1 MQNLKGSH
9 PLKSDYSGEIVG
21 KHIVNSYAVKVN
33 GRNQVTVINRA
44 SLRKIPP
51 PVPIHIPVIGS
62 DLSRPAREPRPG
74 LAAPPAPSM
83 VTRSRVQV
91 GTVPRQ
97 STMNTM
103 VPPAP
108 SMVTRPRVQ
117 VGTVPR
123 QSTMNKGPNEGSRH
137 GENVPSQTGMKPNE
151 GPSQAFYEDV
161 CDNIMKQVADWDYP
175 GNVVR
180 QAFHKPPAPAL
191 VPHVADSGQS
201 CGRAGA
207 GQPDQPASPRVQ
219 PAGAGA
225 VLEVQ
230 DRLASRSASQGN
242 NLVVQ
247 DSVGGQLVEPS
258 PNLSGPSPRAIV
270 EVGPQEIRTS
280 GRQRSQIYAYQAG
293 AGGMEKLDNKV

>member
-9 PLKSDYSGEIVG
+9 PLKNDYSGEIVG
-21 KHIVNSYAVKVN
+21 KHILNSYAVKVN
-33 GRNQVTVINRA
+33 GRNQVTVRNRA
-44 SLRKIPP
+44 SHWKIPP

-97 STMNTM
+97 STMK
-103 VPPAP
+103 
-108 SMVTRPRVQ
+108 
-117 VGTVPR
+117 
-123 QSTMNKGPNEGSRH
+123 KGPNEGSRH

-175 GNVVR
+175 GNVVK

-219 PAGAGA
+219 HAGAGA

-293 AGGMEKLDNKV
+293 AGGMEKSDNKV

>member
-1 MQNLKGSH
+1 MQNFKGSH
-9 PLKSDYSGEIVG
+9 PLKSVYSGEIVG
-21 KHIVNSYAVKVN
+21 KHNVNSYAVKVN
-33 GRNQVTVINRA
+33 WTNQVTVRNRA

-83 VTRSRVQV
+83 VTRS
-91 GTVPRQ
+91 
-97 STMNTM
+97 
-103 VPPAP
+103 
-108 SMVTRPRVQ
+108 RVQ

-293 AGGMEKLDNKV
+293 AGGMEKSDNKV